1 MSSLCLRNEITHHNI
16 VYIIIATIIPF
27 YTEIFMKLSDFE
39 QARQA
44 LLTGEQIV
52 LALVGLQL
60 QQGTLLLNEASST
73 IATLRQQV
81 LMSAIL
87 MKELD
92 IMLVSDLMIRWKSL
106 FSEFKAVVIMMG
118 LRNAY
123 STTVKELNDLHSM
136 SSHPD
141 KEVVALIKENHEKM
155 ETEFLSQHAFK
166 CWGVVVDIAMKTS
179 IEKILE
185 SDELIIE
192 FVQVGEYDPVKLR
205 AFLNMWVMTILP
217 TGERELEAVDF
228 TACNHAVKNWLREWN
243 AYTDEGSSPSKS
255 RVSSLIEAGKELS
268 SLLFPPSVQKIIKQS
283 TVKHVYLS
291 AEPFGA
297 LPFHLLPGEDEV
309 PLFENCTVSLINACR
324 ELLREAIVDHLSREV
339 DKTSSTQ
346 QPTGASGELSQSRP
360 GPSKESKQLDVVNVI
375 EASSAETQPLSES
388 EFSNASQLESESL
401 VKTSEA
407 TDCIKPSEKHNECY
421 VFADPNYEL
430 ALSKAT
436 SKDTS
441 VTKTLLSFFAEKLSW
456 TESVR
461 CEQLPSS
468 KLEAEGIEKTAQSSP
483 LKLSVH
489 TMRGDS
495 ATLNSLLKLKSP
507 YIVHF
512 STHGFGRLDLK
523 VSTPSIWDDTQSG
536 LALAGFNTYKAQKFA
551 YIDPNASIG
560 ILTPLAIQGIDLKGT
575 RLVFLSTCV
584 SAIGASALLEST
596 NSLANA
602 FRVAGALTV
611 IATIWKIP
619 DESTA
624 HLVRY
629 FYEKALQPGV
639 RPSEA
644 LKWAQDQLC
653 SNYPGHSSLL
663 SWAGF
668 VCHGDDLPLNPF
680 PVS

>member
-1 MSSLCLRNEITHHNI
+1 
-16 VYIIIATIIPF
+16 
-27 YTEIFMKLSDFE
+27 MKLSDFE

-52 LALVGLQL
+52 LALIGLQL

-92 IMLVSDLMIRWKSL
+92 IMLVSDLMIRWKNL

-123 STTVKELNDLHSM
+123 STTAKELNDLHSM

-141 KEVVALIKENHEKM
+141 KEVVASIKESHEKM
-155 ETEFLSQHAFK
+155 ETKFLSQHAFK
-166 CWGVVVDIAMKTS
+166 CWGAVVDIAMKTS

-185 SDELIIE
+185 PDELIIE

-217 TGERELEAVDF
+217 TGKRELEAVDF
-228 TACNHAVKNWLREWN
+228 TACNRAIKNWLSEWN
-243 AYTDEGSSPSKS
+243 AYTKEGSSSSKS

-324 ELLREAIVDHLSREV
+324 ELLREAIVDHLSRED

-346 QPTGASGELSQSRP
+346 QPTGASGEQSQSRP
-360 GPSKESKQLDVVNVI
+360 EPSKEFKQLDAVDQ
-375 EASSAETQPLSES
+375 ETLSAENQLLSES
-388 EFSNASQLESESL
+388 ELSNASHLESESL

-407 TDCIKPSEKHNECY
+407 TDCIKPSEKHTECY
-421 VFADPNYEL
+421 VFADPNYDL
-430 ALSKAT
+430 ALSEAT
-436 SKDTS
+436 TKDTS
-441 VTKTLLSFFAEKLSW
+441 VTKALFSFFAEKLSW

-468 KLEAEGIEKTAQSSP
+468 NLEAEGIEKTAQSSP

-536 LALAGFNTYKAQKFA
+536 LALAGFNTYKAQKFS

-560 ILTPLAIQGIDLKGT
+560 ILTPLAIQGLSLKGT

-584 SAIGASALLEST
+584 SAIGASVLLEST

-611 IATIWKIP
+611 VATIWKIP
-619 DESTA
+619 DESTI

-653 SNYPGHSSLL
+653 SNPAHSYLL